1 MPDPQ
6 KLKGLIYMEIIMDLN
21 VMDLFICILLFTPLI
36 YGIYLIIKG
45 IVYYRSA
52 EQREATV
59 ADITDLEGARNGDV
73 YYSFSVDIED
83 DGEIFNV
90 PMEVSFRV
98 KRIEHALKKGDKI
111 TVWYLKKYKKCVGK
125 RGTLIMS
132 GVYLVALVAIVV
144 AICVFSIL
152 FVQY

>member
-1 MPDPQ
+1 MD
-6 KLKGLIYMEIIMDLN
+6 IIMDIN
-21 VMDLFICILLFTPLI
+21 VIDMFLCILLFTPLI

-59 ADITDLEGARNGDV
+59 ADITDLESTRHGGV
-73 YYSFSVDIED
+73 YYSFTVDIED

-90 PMEVSFRV
+90 PMEVSFHV

-111 TVWYLKKYKKCVGK
+111 TVWYLKKYKKCVGN
-125 RGTLIMS
+125 RGALIIS
-132 GVYLVALVAIVV
+132 GIYLIAIVAAMV
-144 AICVFSIL
+144 AVCLFSL
-152 FVQY
+152 FV

>member
-1 MPDPQ
+1 MD
-6 KLKGLIYMEIIMDLN
+6 IIMDMN
-21 VMDLFICILLFTPLI
+21 VIEIFLCILLFAPLI

-59 ADITDLEGARNGDV
+59 AEISDLEGTRNGGV

-83 DGEIFNV
+83 DGEIFTV

-98 KRIEHALKKGDKI
+98 KRMEYALKKGDKI
-111 TVWYLKKYKKCVGK
+111 KVWYLRKYQKCVGS
-125 RGTLIMS
+125 RCALIIS
-132 GVYLVALVAIVV
+132 GVYLIVIVAAMVGSYLFLTF
-144 AICVFSIL
+144 CVKH
-152 FVQY
+152 